1 MSYEHHRTADT
12 PSGSGSYLRSRV
24 RNLASTPGA
33 DRWATPLTDS
43 QNGAGDDP
51 DVTPGQD
58 WWFLLDPAPRYL
70 ISHEGNLLMAN
81 PAGQRALENG
91 QLAVTSVGALKFGST
106 SCDSRFQAAIQRVAG
121 NRAHTR
127 AILRQ
132 RHGGWFAADVHSAP
146 GATWA
151 VLALREEL
159 APTPQSMEAIS
170 AAFQLTRSEMD
181 VLHCLLDGQCPKTAA
196 NHLHIS
202 EHTVRAHLRSI
213 YAKMSVRGLTNTI
226 RLASTFL

>member
-1 MSYEHHRTADT
+1 MTDD
-12 PSGSGSYLRSRV
+12 RSR
-24 RNLASTPGA
+24 T
-33 DRWATPLTDS
+33 
-43 QNGAGDDP
+43 GDDP
-51 DVTPGQD
+51 DVVPGQD

-70 ISHEGNLLMAN
+70 ISSEGSLLMAN

-106 SCDSRFQAAIQRVAG
+106 NCDSRFQAAIQQVAG

-132 RHGGWFAADVHSAP
+132 RHGGWFAADFHGAP
-146 GATWA
+146 GETWA

-170 AAFQLTRSEMD
+170 AAFQLTRSETD
-181 VLHCLLDGQCPKTAA
+181 VLQCLLDGQCPKTAA
-196 NHLHIS
+196 NTLNIS

-226 RLASTFL
+226 RLSSTFL